1 MYAPYIED
9 SDDKLSQL
17 AQLQIF
23 LTLLSSL
30 SLRALPPSPFVSN
43 LVTVVLFMVPL
54 LGLALETPL
63 LEVLGQAKAKL
74 GELIAK
80 IFPNLKP
87 PDNLSSPEETTRLS
101 SPVPGAPKFAPVPA
115 SLTATV

>member
-74 GELIAK
+74 GDLIQK
-80 IFPNLKP
+80 TFPKLKP
-87 PDNLSSPEETTRLS
+87 PNDFDLSPERQRRRLAY
-101 SPVPGAPKFAPVPA
+101 PYK
-115 SLTATV
+115 